1 MAREA
6 ASCRNVAQRCWNTTA
21 EIVLHPQCLSAARR
35 LRVRLG
41 GHKNTKAEGGGVK
54 QHGSVQ
60 LHAIDARSPHVVHE
74 NRRAGGGRGGV
85 RGATTRSSRPR
96 TAGARRSS
104 TGARRRSFRTRTSRR
119 GRVSPQA
126 SIFVSCRGVHQTR
139 CVDGQGG
146 QKKWQKWQKEKRA
159 LPGIPTWSPTVV
171 LTGLDRA

>member
-126 SIFVSCRGVHQTR
+126 SIFVSCGKCAEKLSRNAETGKGGKKNGKSGKKKRERYPGFQRGH
-139 CVDGQGG
+139 
-146 QKKWQKWQKEKRA
+146 
-159 LPGIPTWSPTVV
+159 PP
-171 LTGLDRA
+171 